1 MHNINEV
8 NRKDDKMK
16 VYDTA
21 NKLAEE
27 IKTSEEYITYK
38 TAKEVINLKPELK
51 EQIKQFEEMR
61 YEVQIQIM
69 QSGKQDEE
77 KTKKMQ
83 ELYAELVETEESRK
97 YFEAEM
103 KFNILL
109 TDVNKIIGE
118 AVQDVIK

>member
-1 MHNINEV
+1 
-8 NRKDDKMK
+8 MK

-21 NKLAEE
+21 NQLAEE

-38 TAKEVINLKPELK
+38 TVKEVINLKPELK
-51 EQIKQFEEMR
+51 EQIKQFEEAR

-69 QSGKQDEE
+69 QRPKQEE
-77 KTKKMQ
+77 ENTKNIQ
-83 ELYAELVETEESRK
+83 ELNVQLIQTEEARK

>member
-1 MHNINEV
+1 
-8 NRKDDKMK
+8 MK

-27 IKTSEEYITYK
+27 IKTSEEYITFK
-38 TAKEVINLKPELK
+38 TAREVINLKPELK
-51 EQIKQFEEMR
+51 QKIKEFEEMR

-69 QSGKQDEE
+69 QTGKQDEE
-77 KTKKMQ
+77 KFKQMQ
-83 ELYAELVETEESRK
+83 ELYGELFEIEESKK
-97 YFEAEM
+97 YFEAET

-118 AVQDVIK
+118 AVQDLIK